1 MAHADG
7 QNPKAPREGDL
18 IFIAGGIPLV
28 VLGIPDTRGDDDR
41 WGRML
46 EGVIVVLMPDGK
58 PALHL
63 ITIPKTRRP
72 FLSPWDGGWLP
83 IPPGW
88 PPEGSWI
95 S

>member
-18 IFIAGGIPLV
+18 IFIAGGIPLI
-28 VLGIPDTRGDDDR
+28 VLGIPDITGEEDR

-46 EGVIVVLMPDGK
+46 EGVIVVLLPDGT

-83 IPPGW
+83 IPCNMKPHVV
-88 PPEGSWI
+88 
-95 S
+95 